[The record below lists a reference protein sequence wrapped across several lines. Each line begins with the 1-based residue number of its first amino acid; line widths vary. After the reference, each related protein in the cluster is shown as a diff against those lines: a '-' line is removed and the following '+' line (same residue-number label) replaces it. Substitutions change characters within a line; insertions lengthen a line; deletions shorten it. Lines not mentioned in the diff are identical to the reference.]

1 MTVEM
6 TGPVIPA
13 DLAALTLREQWNL
26 HYDLI
31 YRPHLTTWP
40 AGAKLTVSYPSGRPG
55 KPDSAGKEGHT
66 PHDSA
71 HVDLDDPGA
80 IWKRLQQFQAK
91 PTRSNMPGGN
101 VWIGVAPRQPGLRV
115 GQRGAGSE
123 CYGLPALWIDLD
135 VDGGQH
141 KRTDLPTR
149 EVADA
154 MIAQCPYPPSLILAT
169 GGGLHL
175 YWALAELLDQG
186 HAPAGGLAVALTDE
200 QRADKDLILRH
211 KGWWLDRAAEL
222 GVYVD
227 QAPIASTPHPLR
239 AAGSINGKYGTPV
252 TIIFA
257 DPERRYSRA
266 ELDSSLP
273 PLPEKT
279 VKARETREE
288 RAREVRE
295 AIDSGHARPGDRL
308 AAEVPV
314 SDVLLA
320 LGMTQ
325 AGANGWSSPDGG
337 PDHPVHARVYSDP
350 DGPEMV
356 TAFDRSL
363 QRAWGLEDDRHSLD
377 SFTLLGRVLCGGD
390 WGLAGRIAGQ
400 HHDDWPGLLELISD
414 QPDPSELAER
424 YPPPSTDVAGKP
436 ASGPTGKVGVNL
448 LGKGSKKFAPKGDP
462 APWKDVMHTRDGW
475 TPVTLTQRGDLVFA
489 RLGQYPGVWRQHVE
503 MELDVPSQKQV
514 PVTHFTQVVD
524 WVASRLAVTR
534 FYRGAVE
541 VGDPEWTVCLY
552 TADGKTRQIPE
563 LDARTSLDISQLRS
577 GSSAPI
583 SIPADRVAC
592 ALLADVLAKLGHEDI
607 VERRRYLAAG
617 WITDEAG
624 QAVMAAP
631 DGGVGASG
639 IRTDLDVKV
648 PGDDSTVATVGWREV
663 SSTDAERR
671 AGIEAL
677 VALTGLVPT
686 RPEVGVDLAG
696 ALFSA
701 PLRLSRRSAHIV
713 VGKKGSGKSLIASA
727 AFSAMA
733 GVGMD
738 GSSFVIKLTQATPA
752 GTVSKA
758 AWCTDLCCFAD
769 NFKQRAGASAARVN
783 NKATECLGVLAD
795 GSYDGVA
802 DTKATQ
808 TGGTRQVLPV
818 QTTAVITGEVIPE
831 DDSSSME
838 RAVIIPVTKGE
849 VDLTPGTGAV
859 DRYRELHASGN
870 SRRGY
875 ADYLQWL
882 AGQVDS
888 GGEITGGGFSG
899 LRAWS
904 DGTKR
909 DYFRRYAAERAGET
923 VACDATGWAAYRAY
937 AAAHGMEDLLPSQP
951 RLDGWLQQLVE
962 LTSGAHADTD
972 PGPHLLDGL
981 TGLILERR
989 GHIAA
994 HDGNEP
1000 SHAMQWGWTP
1010 STTRGGQNDSITM
1023 RAGGSCLG
1031 WLSQDKQ
1038 FVCVTRPGLRAA
1050 ARHARL
1056 PNLTASQFVEC
1067 MAGYVVAGTRGDSEP
1082 SARLGITSRARSW
1095 ILPTALFGVVADE
1108 EEPGVDTAP
1117 VDTGSVSS
1125 PRQGHWADGLDPTLE
1140 DLDLNGLDGL
1150 DHDPWD
1156 DRAQIG

>member
-1 MTVEM
+1 MTLEM
-6 TGPVIPA
+6 TGPMIPA
-13 DLAALTLREQWNL
+13 DLATLTLREQWNL

-31 YRPHLTTWP
+31 YRPHLATWP
-40 AGAKLTVSYPSGRPG
+40 ADAKLTVSYPSGRPG
-55 KPDSAGKEGHT
+55 KCNSAGKAGPT
-66 PHDSA
+66 PYDSA
-71 HVDLDDPGA
+71 HVDLGDVGA
-80 IWKRLQQFQAK
+80 IWDCLERFQAP
-91 PTRSNMPGGN
+91 PTRPGRPGGN
-101 VWIGVAPRQPGLRV
+101 VWIGVAPRQSGLSA

-135 VDGGQH
+135 ILGGEH

-175 YWALAELLDQG
+175 YWALSELLDQG
-186 HAPAGGLAVALTDE
+186 HAPGGGGPVSLTDE
-200 QRADKDLILRH
+200 QLADKDLIGRH
-211 KGWWLDRAAEL
+211 KAYWLALGAEL

-252 TIIFA
+252 TVVFA
-257 DPERRYSRA
+257 EAGRRYSRA
-266 ELDSSLP
+266 ELDNALP
-273 PLPEKT
+273 PLPEEK
-279 VKARETREE
+279 VQAREARTS

-314 SDVLLA
+314 SDLLLA
-320 LGMTQ
+320 LGMTET
-325 AGANGWSSPDGG
+325 GGSGWWSPDGG
-337 PDHPVHARVYSDP
+337 ADHPVHARLYCDP
-350 DGPEMV
+350 DGRESV

-363 QRAWGLEDDRHSLD
+363 RERWGFEDDHHSLD
-377 SFTLLGRVLCGGD
+377 AFTLLARVLCDGD
-390 WGLAGRIAGQ
+390 WGLAARVARQ
-400 HHDDWPGLLELISD
+400 HQDDWPGLLKMVSEQL
-414 QPDPSELAER
+414 DPGALAER
-424 YPPPSTDVAGKP
+424 HPPAAVDVANQTSSAAVRAGKNL
-436 ASGPTGKVGVNL
+436 TGKA
-448 LGKGSKKFAPKGDP
+448 SAIFAPKGDP
-462 APWKDVMHTRDGW
+462 LPWKDVAVARDGW
-475 TPVTLTQRGDLVFA
+475 TPITRTQRGDLVFA

-503 MELDVPSQKQV
+503 MEMDADSQKPV
-514 PVTHFTQVVD
+514 PVTHYTQVVD
-524 WVASRLAVTR
+524 WVPCRQAVTR
-534 FYRGAVE
+534 FFRGAVE
-541 VGDPEWTVCLY
+541 VGAPEWTVCLY

-563 LDARTSLDISQLRS
+563 LDARTSLDIKLLRTA
-577 GSSAPI
+577 SSAPI
-583 SIPADRVAC
+583 SIPADLVAC

-617 WITDEAG
+617 WITDEVG
-624 QAVMAAP
+624 LAVMAAP
-631 DGGVGASG
+631 AGGVSAAG
-639 IRTDLDVKV
+639 IRTDVEVEV
-648 PGDDSTVATVGWREV
+648 PGKDTTVATVGWREV
-663 SSTDAERR
+663 SSTDAERK

-738 GSSFVIKLTQATPA
+738 GSSFVIKLPQATPA

-769 NFKQRAGASAARVN
+769 NYKQRAGAAAARAN
-783 NKATECLGVLAD
+783 SKATDCLGVLAD

-808 TGGTRQVLPV
+808 TGGTREVLPV
-818 QTTAVITGEVIPE
+818 QTTAIITGEVIPE

-838 RAVIIPVTKGE
+838 RAVIIPITKGQ

-859 DRYRELHASGN
+859 DRYREQHASGN

-882 AGQVDS
+882 AGQVDG
-888 GGEITGGGFSG
+888 GGEITGDGGFGG
-899 LRAWS
+899 LRTWA

-994 HDGNEP
+994 FDGNEP
-1000 SHAMQWGWTP
+1000 LYAMQWGWTP
-1010 STTRGGQNDSITM
+1010 STTRGGQNDSTTM

-1031 WLSQDKQ
+1031 WLSQDAQ
-1038 FVCVTRPGLRAA
+1038 FVCVTRTGLRAA

-1056 PNLTASQFVEC
+1056 PNLTASQLVEC

-1082 SARLGITSRARSW
+1082 GRGLGIVSRARSW
-1095 ILPTALFGVVADE
+1095 TLPSGIFGFVADDE
-1108 EEPGVDTAP
+1108 KGGVDVEP
-1117 VDTGSVSS
+1117 EDTGSVSS

-1140 DLDLNGLDGL
+1140 DLDGL

>member
-1 MTVEM
+1 MSAEM
-6 TGPVIPA
+6 STLLTGPMAPA
-13 DLAALTLREQWNL
+13 ELGALTLREQWDL

-40 AGAKLTVSYPSGRPG
+40 ADAKLTVSYPSGRPG
-55 KPDSAGKEGHT
+55 KLNSAGQPGTT
-66 PHDSA
+66 PYDSA
-71 HVDLDDPGA
+71 HVNLADPGA
-80 IWKRLQQFQAK
+80 IWECLERFQAP
-91 PTRSNMPGGN
+91 PTRSGLPGGN
-101 VWIGVAPRQPGLRV
+101 VWIGVAPRQAGLKV
-115 GQRGAGSE
+115 SQRGSGAE
-123 CYGLPALWIDLD
+123 CFGLPALWIDLD
-135 VDGGQH
+135 ILGGQH
-141 KRTDLPTR
+141 KRDDLPTR

-154 MIAQCPYPPSLILAT
+154 MIAECPYPPTLVLAT

-175 YWALAELLDQG
+175 YWAVSELLDQG
-186 HAPAGGLAVALTDE
+186 HAPAGDPVVLTDA

-211 KGWWLDRAAEL
+211 KGWWLDKGKEL

-239 AAGSINGKYGTPV
+239 AAGTLNGKYGTPV
-252 TIIFA
+252 TIAFA
-257 DPERRYSRA
+257 NRGCRYSRA
-266 ELDSSLP
+266 ELDIALP
-273 PLPEKT
+273 PLSVKT
-279 VKARETREE
+279 VVSRENREE
-288 RAREVRE
+288 RSREVRQ
-295 AIDSGHARPGDRL
+295 AIDSGLARPGDRM
-308 AAEVPV
+308 AVEVPV
-314 SDVLLA
+314 SDVLRA
-320 LGMTQ
+320 LGMKETGA
-325 AGANGWSSPDGG
+325 AGWWSPDGG
-337 PDHPVHARVYSDP
+337 PDYPVHARVYSDG
-350 DGPEMV
+350 DSPETV

-363 QRAWGLEDDRHSLD
+363 RESWCLADDHHSLD
-377 SFTLLGRVLCGGD
+377 SFTLLGRVLCDGD
-390 WGLAGRIAGQ
+390 WGLTARIARQ
-400 HHDDWPGLLELISD
+400 HQDDWPDLLELIGE
-414 QPDPSELAER
+414 QLDPEELAER
-424 YPPPSTDVAGKP
+424 YPAATDVANQTSPPTMRAGRNLTGR
-436 ASGPTGKVGVNL
+436 ASVI
-448 LGKGSKKFAPKGDP
+448 FAPKGDP
-462 APWKDVMHTRDGW
+462 LTWKDVVDARDGW
-475 TPVTLTQRGDLVFA
+475 TPITRTQRGDLVFA

-503 MELDVPSQKQV
+503 MEMDADSQKPV
-514 PVTHFTQVVD
+514 PVTHYTQVVD
-524 WVASRLAVTR
+524 WVASRMAVTR

-541 VGDPEWTVCLY
+541 VDEPGWTVCLH
-552 TADGKTRQIPE
+552 TADGETRQIPE
-563 LDARTSLDISQLRS
+563 LDAQTSLNIKLLRTA
-577 GSSAPI
+577 SSAPI
-583 SIPADRVAC
+583 SIPADLVAC
-592 ALLADVLAKLGHEDI
+592 ALLADVLAKLGYEDI
-607 VERRRYLAAG
+607 VERRCYLAAG

-624 QAVMAAP
+624 LAVMAAP
-631 DGGVGASG
+631 AGSVSAAG
-639 IRTDLDVKV
+639 IRTAVEVAV
-648 PGDDSTVATVGWREV
+648 PGKDTTIATVGWAAV
-663 SSTDAERR
+663 SETDAERR

-696 ALFSA
+696 ALLSA

-727 AFSAMA
+727 GFAAMA

-738 GSSFVIKLTQATPA
+738 GSSFIIKLTQATPA

-758 AWCTDLCCFAD
+758 AWCTDLPCFAD
-769 NFKQRAGASAARVN
+769 NFKQRAGASAARAN
-783 NKATECLGVLAD
+783 NRATECLAVLAD

-808 TGGTRQVLPV
+808 TGGTRLVLPV

-838 RAVIIPVTKGE
+838 RAVIIPITKGQ

-859 DRYRELHASGN
+859 DRYREQHASGN

-882 AGQVDS
+882 AGQVD
-888 GGEITGGGFSG
+888 GGGDLTGDGGFGG
-899 LRAWS
+899 LRTWS

-951 RLDGWLQQLVE
+951 RLDGWLERLVE

-972 PGPHLLDGL
+972 PGPHLVDGL
-981 TGLILERR
+981 AGLILERR
-989 GHIAA
+989 GHITA

-1000 SHAMQWGWTP
+1000 LYAMQWGWTP
-1010 STTRGGQNDSITM
+1010 STTRGGEHDSTTM

-1031 WLSQDKQ
+1031 WLSKDGQ

-1056 PNLTASQFVEC
+1056 PNLTASQLVEC
-1067 MAGYVVAGTRGDSEP
+1067 MAAYVVAGTRGDSEP
-1082 SARLGITSRARSW
+1082 GRGLGIVSRARSW
-1095 ILPTALFGVVADE
+1095 TLPATIFGVVADAE
-1108 EEPGVDTAP
+1108 EAGE
-1117 VDTGSVSS
+1117 DTGAVSS
-1125 PRQGHWADGLDPTLE
+1125 PGRCHWANGLDPTLE
-1140 DLDLNGLDGL
+1140 DLDGL